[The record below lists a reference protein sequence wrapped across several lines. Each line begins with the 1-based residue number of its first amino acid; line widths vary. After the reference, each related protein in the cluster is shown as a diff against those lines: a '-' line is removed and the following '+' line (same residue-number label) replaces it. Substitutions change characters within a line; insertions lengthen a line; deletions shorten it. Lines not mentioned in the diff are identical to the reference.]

1 MPFRARLPSWA
12 GQCQTHTLCTYSITS
27 RESFVHS
34 FAAHKSDKWLACHFL
49 LPTAR
54 DHAKAYL
61 QESDVYLPAYCLL
74 LSHAKPTH
82 ESLIYAPAASC
93 LIRPCKASLQGGLCL
108 LACRFL
114 LTAYDYLPATS
125 CLLLS
130 HAKPTHES
138 LTSTHL
144 PLLAYCWPCN
154 ASLQGGLWLLAR
166 RLMKTSKEAY
176 DFFQGGLWL
185 LARRLMTTCKEAY
198 DCLQGGLWLIPRRL
212 VTTCKE
218 AYDCF

>member
-61 QESDVYLPAYCLL
+61 QESDVYLPAY
-74 LSHAKPTH
+74 
-82 ESLIYAPAASC
+82 
-93 LIRPCKASLQGGLCL
+93 
-108 LACRFL
+108 
-114 LTAYDYLPATS
+114 

>member
-93 LIRPCKASLQGGLCL
+93 LIRPCKASLQGVLC
-108 LACRFL
+108 
-114 LTAYDYLPATS
+114 
-125 CLLLS
+125 
-130 HAKPTHES
+130 
-138 LTSTHL
+138 L
-144 PLLAYCWPCN
+144 PLLAYC
-154 ASLQGGLWLLAR
+154 LWLLACHF
-166 RLMKTSKEAY
+166 LLTAVPCKAY
-176 DFFQGGLWL
+176 SRESDVYAPAASCLLLTMQCL

-198 DCLQGGLWLIPRRL
+198 DC
-212 VTTCKE
+212 
-218 AYDCF
+218 F